1 MKDMTDYNVDF
12 RFEDGVL
19 HVCLSGKFPK
29 ELLGRAENVFQP
41 LIDACSTNNCK
52 KALIDARDLQVDL
65 GDWGLFQ
72 AGIDAATLVRFGL
85 RVAFLAREDM
95 LDSFFDDIVETRG
108 GQVGIFTDRDAAL
121 DWLQRWPQ

>member
-1 MKDMTDYNVDF
+1 MIGYNVDF

-19 HVCLSGKFPK
+19 YVRLSGEFPK

-41 LIDACSTNNCK
+41 LIDACSTHFCK

-65 GDWGLFQ
+65 GVWGLFQ
-72 AGIDAATLVRFGL
+72 AGIDAASLVRLGL

-95 LDSFFDDIVETRG
+95 LDPYFTDVVENRG
-108 GQVGIFTDRDAAL
+108 GLVGVFTDRDAAC
-121 DWLQRWPQ
+121 DWLQKYAATR